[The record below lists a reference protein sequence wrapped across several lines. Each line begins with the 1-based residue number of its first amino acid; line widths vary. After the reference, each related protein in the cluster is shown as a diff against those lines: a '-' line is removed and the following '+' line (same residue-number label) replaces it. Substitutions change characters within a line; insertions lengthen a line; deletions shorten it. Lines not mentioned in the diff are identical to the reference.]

1 MEKENIKK
9 NINKILSS
17 IEIMKQKTLDL
28 EQSIKYNTYRR
39 KK

>member
-9 NINKILSS
+9 NINNILLAV
-17 IEIMKQKTLDL
+17 EIMKQKTLDL
-28 EQSIKYNTYRR
+28 EQSIKRHTYRR